1 MGITM
6 QNFLRTRDAIDSLIV
21 GTKLSIQNK
30 SMSESMGQ
38 IEQARELIQK
48 LKQISTSDQAAFVAR
63 RESTIEDLAIIT
75 VSKLKKEPSKKGRTK
90 GTLVLPLGTS

>member
-6 QNFLRTRDAIDSLIV
+6 QNFLQTRDAIDSLID

-48 LKQISTSDQAAFVAR
+48 LKQMSTSNQAAIVAR

-75 VSKLKKEPSKKGRTK
+75 ADKLKKELSKKGRTK